1 MLKSLPETMFWEVVS
16 VSPIPMREIALRAAS
31 VLDDAG
37 DLAPDR
43 GAFSAQ
49 TRSLDA
55 GGLRGMIAGATGKQV
70 RNGLWVVFERRDK
83 GLWGDLRIFPDTR
96 LESAPE
102 FHSAEFRLPVERV
115 MAEGAL
121 LEPETRSCAHP

>member
-16 VSPIPMREIALRAAS
+16 VSPIPTREIALRAAS

-49 TRSLDA
+49 TRPLDA
-55 GGLRGMIAGATGKQV
+55 GGLRGLIAGVTGKQV
-70 RNGLWVVFERRDK
+70 RNEAVGGVRTA
-83 GLWGDLRIFPDTR
+83 GQGT
-96 LESAPE
+96 
-102 FHSAEFRLPVERV
+102 VERSANLPGHEARERTGISQRRV
-115 MAEGAL
+115 PTAGVKGDGRRSAAGA
-121 LEPETRSCAHP
+121 